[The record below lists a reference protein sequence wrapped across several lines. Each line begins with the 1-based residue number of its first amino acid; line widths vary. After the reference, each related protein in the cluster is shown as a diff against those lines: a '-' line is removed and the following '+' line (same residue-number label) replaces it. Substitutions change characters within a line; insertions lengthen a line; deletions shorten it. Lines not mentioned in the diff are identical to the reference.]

1 MDKKRVLL
9 VEDDKEDVELI
20 LENLETSRADII
32 LVIKYNGVEAYEYC
46 TNQLNNS
53 GDLPD
58 LILLDLNMPL
68 MNGHEFMSKIKQNE
82 SLKKIPVIVF
92 TTSDA
97 ESDINKSY
105 QNGASCYITKPIGFD
120 QYEEIMEAIKELWLK
135 HVMYPIS
142 EINKF

>member
-1 MDKKRVLL
+1 MDKKRILL

-20 LENLETSRADII
+20 LETLETSGADII
-32 LVIKYNGVEAYEYC
+32 LEIKYNGLEAYEYC
-46 TNQLNNS
+46 INQLTNS
-53 GDLPD
+53 GGLPD

-135 HVMYPIS
+135 HVKYPIS

>member
-20 LENLETSRADII
+20 LEALETSMADII
-32 LVIKYNGVEAYEYC
+32 LEIKHNGLEAYEYC
-46 TNQLNNS
+46 TKQLTNS
-53 GDLPD
+53 GSLPD

-68 MNGHEFMSKIKQNE
+68 MNGHEFMSKIKKNE

-120 QYEEIMEAIKELWLK
+120 QYEEIMESIKELWLK
-135 HVMYPIS
+135 HVKYPIS